1 MMSQLT
7 LNSIPSLDAIERQAR
22 TKDRHVQYH
31 ALDTCGTFTPGT
43 IWISFHATVVH
54 PTDAAKIRIRVA
66 RLILPDIKEYDV
78 RTATN
83 PSS

>member
-1 MMSQLT
+1 MSQLT
-7 LNSIPSLDAIERQAR
+7 LNSIPSLDAVQRQAR

-43 IWISFHATVVH
+43 IWTSFHANVVH

-66 RLILPDIKEYDV
+66 RLILPDMKEYDV